1 MQAAKRIADVCF
13 TQESEKMQ
21 LILSFQL
28 PDLHLYDLCR
38 FLRLI
43 IKLRIHMFQ
52 KVMKNLENRW
62 LRDGKAHVLAGIC
75 LISEGAGSSAK
86 RHADIFRQM
95 IERFL

>member
-28 PDLHLYDLCR
+28 PDLPLYDLCR

-43 IKLRIHMFQ
+43 IKLRIHMVPESRE
-52 KVMKNLENRW
+52 KPEESMVP
-62 LRDGKAHVLAGIC
+62 
-75 LISEGAGSSAK
+75 
-86 RHADIFRQM
+86 
-95 IERFL
+95 